1 MATFNSV
8 LTRRYPGNTLAIVD
22 ETAGTGS
29 HYYVHS
35 GTGSS
40 SNDGLSPDNP
50 KATIQQAIDL
60 CTGSQGDHVWVMPG
74 HAETLS
80 AAAGILCDEIGV
92 TISGI
97 GNGTNRPTITL
108 GTSVNTD
115 VNVTAASVTIRNM
128 RFVSAIDSLVNFL
141 DLDAGNFTCEDCEFI
156 TSSALEVITFVD
168 IATTFDNFTFR
179 RCSFYQPTDPAGTDG
194 NAGTGCF
201 YFVDSENL
209 FFDDC
214 FFYGNFETAIWHNK
228 TTAAKNVWLRRCYG
242 TQLLSGAE
250 IFTQVTA
257 MEGGAQHC
265 AFIIPAATDVTE
277 ALNWGTLSDKFFLF
291 DSKAGNDGAG
301 GQNAVSASTDAS

>member
-1 MATFNSV
+1 M
-8 LTRRYPGNTLAIVD
+8 TRTSFQVRRSSSGREVIVD
-22 ETAGTGS
+22 ETRGTGA

-35 GTGSS
+35 GDGSA
-40 SNDGLSPDNP
+40 SNNGTSPDTP
-50 KATIQQAIDL
+50 MATIQQAINL
-60 CTGSQGDHVWVMPG
+60 CTGGQGDHIWVMPG

-80 AAAGILCDEIGV
+80 AAAGILCDEIGI
-92 TISGI
+92 TIEGI
-97 GNGTNRPTITL
+97 GNGANRPTLTL

-115 VNVTAASVTIRNM
+115 VNVTAASVTLRNL

-156 TSSALEVITFVD
+156 TSSALEVLTFVD
-168 IATTFDNFTFR
+168 IATTCDNFTFR
-179 RCSFYQPTDPAGTDG
+179 RCKFYQPTDPAGADG
-194 NAGTGCF
+194 GAGTGCF

-214 FFYGNFETAIWHNK
+214 FFYGNFETAIFHNK

-250 IFTQVTA
+250 VFTQVA
-257 MEGGAQHC
+257 NMEGGAQHC
-265 AFIIPAATDVTE
+265 AFVIPAATDVTE
-277 ALNWGTLSDKFFLF
+277 ALNWGTLSAKFFLF

-301 GQNAVSASTDAS
+301 GQNAVAASTDAS